1 MLTAERLSATQALA
15 DPAER
20 LALDVTHSGGVGEQR
35 WDLVVV
41 GAGPAGSAT
50 ALSALR
56 ASPGLRVLLLD
67 RAGFPRDK
75 ACGDGVAPHVLDV
88 LAEVGVSGLLD
99 DRVPVRRLE
108 LRARDA
114 DVSRDMARPGW
125 VVPRSV
131 LDARLVDAAVAAGA
145 CLRRQRVRTLEMT
158 EDGVRLGGVT
168 ARVVVGADG
177 AYSTVR
183 AATGLAP
190 GPRRAVAIRGY
201 APVPAERRG
210 AQVIVFADRR
220 QPAYAWS
227 FDRGDGLAN
236 VGYGEL
242 RGAGDSAAPP
252 TRAMF
257 LSAVDELLPGSTAGA
272 TSWRASHLPLSSWRW
287 RQPDGRV
294 LLVGD
299 AAGLVNP
306 VTGEGIY
313 YAVATGVLA
322 GRAAAAAMAAGDEA
336 GAGRRHRRAVRGLL
350 GTHLRHTAAASG
362 LVSVP
367 AVVHAGLRAAASD
380 QGVFDDLVELGLGRG
395 RLRARTVRGLV
406 AAARRT

>member
-1 MLTAERLSATQALA
+1 MAGRT
-15 DPAER
+15 PP
-20 LALDVTHSGGVGEQR
+20 DVRCPTVAHSGAVPDER

-50 ALSALR
+50 ALGALH
-56 ASPGLRVLLLD
+56 ADPGLRVLLLD
-67 RAGFPRDK
+67 RSDFPRDK

-88 LAEVGVSGLLD
+88 LADLGVADLLA
-99 DRVPVRRLE
+99 DRAPVRRLE
-108 LRARDA
+108 LR
-114 DVSRDMARPGW
+114 SRAASASRLMARPGW
-125 VVPRSV
+125 VVPRTV

-145 CLRRQRVRTLEMT
+145 TLRRQRVRTLESRS
-158 EDGVRLGGVT
+158 DGVRVNGLH
-168 ARVVVGADG
+168 ARILVGADG
-177 AYSTVR
+177 AYSSVR
-183 AATGLAP
+183 GSIGLP
-190 GPRRAVAIRGY
+190 PVQRRAVAIRGY
-201 APVPAERRG
+201 APVPPERRG

-236 VGYGEL
+236 IGYGEL
-242 RGAGDSAAPP
+242 RGAGEAAPP

-257 LSAVDELLPGSTAGA
+257 LAAVEEMLPGSTAEG
-272 TSWRASHLPLSSWRW
+272 TQWRASHLPLSSWSW
-287 RQPDGRV
+287 QQPDGRV

-322 GRAAAAAMAAGDEA
+322 GRAAAAAVRDGNEA
-336 GAGRRHRRAVRGLL
+336 EAGRRHRQAVRALL
-350 GTHLRHTAAASG
+350 GRHLRHTDAASR

-367 AVVHAGLRAAASD
+367 AVVTAGLRAAARD
-380 QGVFDDLVELGLGRG
+380 QQVFDDLVELGLGRG
-395 RLRARTVRGLV
+395 RLRARTVRGLGTGLLTV
-406 AAARRT
+406 HSERG